1 MVINDTMK
9 ALLFVGCG
17 TLIVA
22 YSYIIMKNA
31 HKRVINNKRLTLYTD
46 IYWLI
51 GVFSWFIGSM
61 MNLVALD
68 YGNQILLSSSSCFV
82 TIYNTILSV
91 VFLGEK
97 LQLID
102 ITAIILMCTGSVIF
116 LTGVSSPETK

>member
-1 MVINDTMK
+1 MVKDDTMK

-17 TLIVA
+17 TFIVA
-22 YSYIIMKNA
+22 CSYIIMKNA
-31 HKRVINNKRLTLYTD
+31 HTRLINNKRKSLYTD
-46 IYWLI
+46 IYWII
-51 GVFSWFIGSM
+51 GVFSWFCGSM

-91 VFLGEK
+91 VYLGEK

-102 ITAIILMCTGSVIF
+102 ITAIILMCTGSIIF
-116 LTGVSSPETK
+116 LTGVQNP

>member
-1 MVINDTMK
+1 M
-9 ALLFVGCG
+9 
-17 TLIVA
+17 
-22 YSYIIMKNA
+22 
-31 HKRVINNKRLTLYTD
+31 
-46 IYWLI
+46 I
-51 GVFSWFIGSM
+51 GVFSWFCGSI

-91 VFLGEK
+91 VVLGEK

-116 LTGVSSPETK
+116 LTGVQDPEQK